1 MKEIKSKIIFHLTTL
16 IERKIK
22 TIQQSMNIALESRNE
37 ATKSSAG
44 DKHETSRALIQ
55 TEIDNY
61 AQQLNKA
68 LIQKNNLKQIPQISD
83 PQKVELGSLVMTNEG
98 TYFIG
103 IGWGKLSIEGENY
116 FCISLA
122 SPIGKSLMN
131 QENGNNITFS
141 NRKITI
147 IEIY

>member
-103 IGWGKLSIEGENY
+103 IGWGKLSIEGGNY

-131 QENGNNITFS
+131 KENGNIITFS